1 MPALTSERLIVF
13 TRFPEVGKSKTR
25 LIPALG
31 EYGAADLQ
39 RQMTE
44 HTISAAAA
52 ASKRRGLT
60 VGVCY
65 EGGDAALM
73 RDWLGDQFIY
83 RPQGSGNLGKRMN
96 RAFNKAFGGG
106 IEAVV
111 IVGSD
116 IPEITA
122 DIIQQ
127 AFEALHKNDLVF
139 GPAHDGGYYLIGMQ
153 RTAALRANPRLFEG
167 IKWGSGEVLA
177 QTLQIAAALKFSFVL
192 LNSLA
197 DVDRPEDLQVWQKL
211 RGGFKTPSNVR

>member
-1 MPALTSERLIVF
+1 MPGLTSERLIIF

-44 HTISAAAA
+44 HIISTAAAE
-52 ASKRRGLT
+52 SKRRGLT

-65 EGGDAALM
+65 EGGDASLM
-73 RDWLGDQFIY
+73 RGWLGDQFIY
-83 RPQGSGNLGKRMN
+83 RPQGSGNLGKRMS
-96 RAFNKAFGGG
+96 KAFVEAFGAG

-127 AFEALHKNDLVF
+127 AFEALQKNDLVF
-139 GPAHDGGYYLIGMQ
+139 GPAHDGGYYLIGM
-153 RTAALRANPRLFEG
+153 RHAAALRANSRLFEG

-177 QTLQIAAALKFSFVL
+177 QTLQIAAALKFSVVML
-192 LNSLA
+192 KSLA
-197 DVDRPEDLQVWQKL
+197 DVDRPEDLEVWQKL
-211 RGGFKTPSNVR
+211 RR

>member
-31 EYGAADLQ
+31 ECGAADLQ
-39 RQMTE
+39 RQLTE
-44 HTISAAAA
+44 HIISTAAA

-65 EGGDAALM
+65 EGGNASIM
-73 RDWLGDQFIY
+73 RHWLGDQFIY
-83 RPQGSGNLGKRMN
+83 RRQGSGNLGKRMS
-96 RAFNKAFGGG
+96 KAFDEAFGAG

-127 AFEALHKNDLVF
+127 AFEALEKNDLVF
-139 GPAHDGGYYLIGMQ
+139 GPAHDGGYYLIGM
-153 RTAALRANPRLFEG
+153 RRAAALRANFRLFEG

-177 QTLQIAAALKFSFVL
+177 QTLQIAEALRFSFAL
-192 LNSLA
+192 LKSLA

-211 RGGFKTPSNVR
+211 RR